1 MSVYINAVAIDAK
14 VAEDA
19 KDRIDSIIRDGMGDG
34 IFLDEDDDS
43 AVVGISYVNRG
54 KDYGIG
60 SLSPSDFELPPSND
74 EKIAG
79 GGRLSDWESALA
91 DDIDVSPLSLELT
104 LGVVGAGLLLAVLAF
119 FYVKRARHSQRLR
132 VVVATDHMED
142 DDEDIGGMSREIPRY
157 RDQIGGGGS
166 SSGKI
171 VMTQAKLYDDEDT
184 FCW

>member
-1 MSVYINAVAIDAK
+1 M
-14 VAEDA
+14 
-19 KDRIDSIIRDGMGDG
+19 
-34 IFLDEDDDS
+34 
-43 AVVGISYVNRG
+43 
-54 KDYGIG
+54 
-60 SLSPSDFELPPSND
+60 
-74 EKIAG
+74 
-79 GGRLSDWESALA
+79 SDWESALA

-104 LGVVGAGLLLAVLAF
+104 LGVVGAGLLLAILAF

-132 VVVATDHMED
+132 VVVAMDHMED